1 MLDYI
6 RMTHVDLL
14 KFARSEN
21 YGNEVACVID
31 ILNHRRTNYVKGSRD
46 AIDIL
51 SNADIFHVL
60 NSYEQNSLI
69 LCHNHPGLSFFQ

>member
-21 YGNEVACVID
+21 YSNEVACVID

-51 SNADIFHVL
+51 SNADIFSCVKF
-60 NSYEQNSLI
+60 I
-69 LCHNHPGLSFFQ
+69 